1 MSTDGLDSGAH
12 LLRALAARWKLLAF
26 GPVLVAAA
34 ALGITY
40 LIAPTFTARTIFLPP
55 QPAATSTTA
64 ALATLGAI
72 TGATANI
79 PGLRTGP
86 DQHVALLQTDNVRD
100 RLVDRFDLLRV
111 YDKELRI
118 DARNK
123 LADNVRIAL
132 GRRDG
137 LVTVEVDDRDPKRAA
152 DIANAH
158 VDELR
163 RLGATLAITE
173 AQQRRAF
180 FERQLAQTRDRL
192 AAAQLALRGS
202 GFDAGALKAEPRAAA
217 ESYARLRAE
226 TTAAE
231 VRLQSMRSALVDSAP
246 ELVQQRSVVSAL
258 RAELA
263 RAEQAQA
270 PSGDADYT
278 ARYREFKYQET
289 LFDLFARHYEMARVD
304 EAREGALIQVV
315 DVAQPPE
322 KKSKPKRLLTA
333 AAAGAVA
340 ALLLLAWVALGA
352 ARSSRAHLA

>member
-1 MSTDGLDSGAH
+1 
-12 LLRALAARWKLLAF
+12 LAA
-26 GPVLVAAA
+26 V

-40 LIAPTFTARTIFLPP
+40 LIPPTFTARTIFLPP
-55 QPAATSTTA
+55 QPAATATTN

-100 RLVDRFDLLRV
+100 RLLERFDLLHV
-111 YDKELRI
+111 YDKDLRV

-137 LVTVEVDDRDPKRAA
+137 LVTIEVDDRDPKRAA

-158 VDELR
+158 VEELR
-163 RLGATLAITE
+163 RLGAMLAITE

-202 GFDAGALKAEPRAAA
+202 GFDAGALNAEPRAAA
-217 ESYARLRAE
+217 EAYARLRDEA
-226 TTAAE
+226 TAAE
-231 VRLQSMRSALVDSAP
+231 VRLQSLRSALVGGAP
-246 ELVQQRSVVSAL
+246 EVVQQRSIVAAL
-258 RAELA
+258 RTELA
-263 RAEQAQA
+263 RAEQAQSI
-270 PSGDADYT
+270 SGGADYT

-289 LFDLFARHYEMARVD
+289 LFDLFARQYEMARVD

-322 KKSKPKRLLTA
+322 KKSKPRRLLTA
-333 AAAGAVA
+333 VAAGAVA

-352 ARSSRAHLA
+352 ARSARVLRA